1 MEDGKKSN
9 AWAKQGD
16 VNCEERGRGL
26 GARRRN
32 GGKRKERC
40 FVCGRR
46 EWMGGCSSKV
56 PSALRNFA
64 NSARILCDGQFCEVC
79 CVQTF

>member
-32 GGKRKERC
+32 GGKKEGKVFCVRQER
-40 FVCGRR
+40 VDGRLQLKGAVSF
-46 EWMGGCSSKV
+46 EK
-56 PSALRNFA
+56 
-64 NSARILCDGQFCEVC
+64 FCEQC
-79 CVQTF
+79 AYPL